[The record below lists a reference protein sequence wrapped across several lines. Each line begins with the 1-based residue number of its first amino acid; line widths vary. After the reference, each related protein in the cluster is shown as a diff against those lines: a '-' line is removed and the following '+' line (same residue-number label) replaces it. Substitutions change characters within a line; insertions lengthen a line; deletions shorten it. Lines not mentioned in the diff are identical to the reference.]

1 MSSITV
7 GELRERL
14 KEYPDDYEV
23 IMEWHWKEKNQI
35 GDIISK
41 NSIAMIN
48 AIGRNDGYREIRLLN

>member
-7 GELRERL
+7 GELIERL

-48 AIGRNDGYREIRLLN
+48 AIGSKDDYKEVRLFN